1 MKNYI
6 AIKSKKIRGFNYLHI
21 FRITKNR
28 PVFVTVARYQLASTR
43 GEESEAMT
51 ALANAG
57 EIAKKYKN
65 TSLYYFPSQ
74 PFQLDIINPSHL
86 DDMLQVRKAL

>member
-1 MKNYI
+1 M
-6 AIKSKKIRGFNYLHI
+6 SKRKAPNDKRLKALYLD
-21 FRITKNR
+21 KKM
-28 PVFVTVARYQLASTR
+28 S
-43 GEESEAMT
+43 S
-51 ALANAG
+51 G